1 MAIREFL
8 RLGEAFSD
16 LAAWRGLQKYE
27 DFLAP
32 TGAVKVAEVRDR
44 VVLYLPAREGSE
56 GGLYLKVFRKRGAN
70 RPWLQLLRGE
80 QPHSLAEHETRRLEW
95 LEAAG
100 FLCPRVVAWGA
111 RMKGWSEVDSFL
123 LTSELVGMQALDE
136 WLLDETPDHSKRVLK
151 RSLLLAAAR
160 TLANLH
166 RSGFDHTHPY
176 LRHFFVPRNTGDL
189 PPEAISVAVI
199 DVHTARIG
207 RAVSRGNRERA
218 LAEIFLSSLKV
229 PLSQSDRV
237 AFLREYLDGE
247 IDQAFLGGLLRRFRQ
262 KLRRHPNRYR
272 WAKERVSAL
281 PFPSAFRKLAED
293 R

>member
-1 MAIREFL
+1 MAIRELL
-8 RLGEAFSD
+8 RLGESFSD
-16 LAAWRGLQKYE
+16 LAGRHGFGRYE

-32 TGAVKVAEVRDR
+32 AGAEKVAEVRDR
-44 VVLYLPAREGSE
+44 VVLYLPARERSE
-56 GGLYLKVFRKRGAN
+56 GGLYLKVFRNPGAN

-80 QPHSLAEHETRRLEW
+80 RPHSLAEHEARRLEW

-111 RMKGWSEVDSFL
+111 RMKGGSEVDSFL
-123 LTSELVGMQALDE
+123 LTSELAGMEALDE
-136 WLLDETPDHSKRVLK
+136 WLLHQAEPPAKQATKRA
-151 RSLLLAAAR
+151 LLLAAAR
-160 TLANLH
+160 MLAGLH
-166 RSGFDHTHPY
+166 SSGFDHTHPY
-176 LRHFFVPRNTGDL
+176 LRHFFVPKDSSL
-189 PPEAISVAVI
+189 LAAEDIPVAVI

-207 RAVSRGNRERA
+207 KTVSRGNRERA
-218 LAEIFLSSLKV
+218 LAELFLSSLKV

-237 AFLREYLDGE
+237 AFLREYLGGRMDRG
-247 IDQAFLGGLLRRFRQ
+247 FLMGLLARFRQ

-281 PFPSAFRKLAED
+281 PFPASFRKIAED